1 MMILFRTLWVVD
13 LLTALVAA
21 AFFVIGVA
29 DGSVSGANIALWAG
43 LLAAIAIV
51 VVGAKA
57 LRNRNRLAA
66 ACALAAL
73 LAVPSLLFVFFF
85 GVAIVSGV
93 RWN

>member
-1 MMILFRTLWVVD
+1 MMTLFRALWVVD

-29 DGSVSGANIALWAG
+29 DGSVSSANIALWAG

-57 LRNRNRLAA
+57 LRNRNHLAV
-66 ACALAAL
+66 ACGLAAL
-73 LAVPSLLFVFFF
+73 LALPALLFVFFF

>member
-1 MMILFRTLWVVD
+1 MMLFRVLWVID
-13 LLTALVAA
+13 LLTAAVAA

-29 DGSVSGANIALWAG
+29 DGSVSSFNIVLWLA
-43 LLAAIAIV
+43 LLAGVAIV
-51 VVGAKA
+51 VIGAKA
-57 LRNRNRLAA
+57 LRKRDQLVA

-73 LAVPSLLFVFFF
+73 LAVPALLFVLFF